1 MAAEYILKPGYDFGN
16 EFEFGLGVILDALS
30 RWVPDSGRIKEMR

>member
-1 MAAEYILKPGYDFGN
+1 VKPGFDFGN

-30 RWVPDSGRIKEMR
+30 RSPLDNSGELAS